1 MAWFRR
7 NSLGPLMVA
16 MSLAALLG
24 FGVARGLHATDDMR
38 SHLDLFSQVLYLV
51 QNNYVEVPDNEKL
64 IKGAIDGMLKTL
76 DPHTVHLPMQRAQRM
91 DEEFS
96 GEYSGVGVQ
105 FDLRDG
111 AIVVIAALEGGP
123 SYRLGI
129 QAGDRIVEINGKP
142 LAKNITNEDVFK
154 LLRGPAGTTVAVT
167 IEREGDSE
175 PLHFSIERAKIPLES
190 IPYAYMIRPGV
201 GYVRINRFAQTTGAE
216 LEKALT
222 SLRQQGMKS
231 LMLDL
236 RGNFGGLLSQAVE
249 VLDELVPQNK
259 RVVYTRGRIASANA
273 DYYSSERSKLSDGPI
288 VVLVDHGTAS
298 ASEIVA
304 GALQDLDRGLV
315 AGVNSFGKGLV
326 QNQLRL
332 GDGSKLLLTIAK
344 YYTPS
349 GRLIQR
355 PYEKFADRNEYSE
368 DAAREDVPS
377 DSALATRPKFKTL
390 SGRTVYGGGGIYP
403 DVVLK
408 EGPPLTR
415 PQIEMLQ
422 KRVFFEFSTHYVASH
437 RDKKWTPQMLGKEF
451 GLADADWDQLHKII
465 VNRKAAVSDSAWQA
479 DRPFMTQQVR
489 AEIAAAT
496 LGRTE
501 RYKILVEDDPQ
512 ILAAFDLFPQASSLM
527 ARVTD
532 GAKERPSKTGVTDT
546 DATTNTRPDAP
557 QTATPEG
564 KPKKAGK
571 P

>member
-1 MAWFRR
+1 MALFRR
-7 NSLGPLMVA
+7 NSLGPLTVA

-76 DPHTVHLPMQRAQRM
+76 DPHTVHLPVVRAQRM
-91 DEEFS
+91 DEEFQ

-105 FDLRDG
+105 FELRDG
-111 AIVVIAALEGGP
+111 AILVIAALEGGP

-129 QAGDRIVEINGKP
+129 QAGDRIVEIDSKALP
-142 LAKNITNEDVFK
+142 KTLTNDDVFK
-154 LLRGPAGTTVAVT
+154 MLRGPAGTMVAVT
-167 IEREGDSE
+167 IERDGETE

-190 IPYAYMIRPGV
+190 VPYAYMIQPGV

-216 LEKALT
+216 LEKALA

-236 RGNFGGLLSQAVE
+236 RGNYGGLLSQAVE
-249 VLDELVPQNK
+249 VLDQLIPQNK
-259 RVVYTRGRIASANA
+259 RVVYTRGRINSANA
-273 DYYSSERSKLSDGPI
+273 DYYTSERTKLADGPI
-288 VVLVDHGTAS
+288 VVLIDHGTAS

-304 GALQDLDRGLV
+304 GAIQDLDRGLV

-355 PYEKFADRNEYSE
+355 PYDKFADRNDYAE
-368 DAAREDVPS
+368 DASKEDVPS
-377 DSALATRPKFKTL
+377 DSALATRPKFKTV
-390 SGRTVYGGGGIYP
+390 SGRNVYGGGGIYP

-408 EGPPLTR
+408 EGLVLTR
-415 PQIEMLQ
+415 PQIDMLQ
-422 KRVFFEFSTHYVASH
+422 KRVFFEFATHYVATH
-437 RDKKWTPQMLGKEF
+437 KDHKWTPEMLGRSF
-451 GLADADWDQLHKII
+451 VLADEDWNRLHQVI
-465 VNRKAAVSDSAWQA
+465 VSRKAAVNDSIWQA
-479 DRPFMTQQVR
+479 DRPFMLQQVR
-489 AEIAAAT
+489 SEIAAAT
-496 LGRTE
+496 LGRVE
-501 RYKILVEDDPQ
+501 RYKILAEDDPQ
-512 ILAAFDLFPQASSLM
+512 MLAALDLFPQASSLM
-527 ARVTD
+527 SRVMVD
-532 GAKERPSKTGVTDT
+532 GKSRPGACREASGDPNSDV
-546 DATTNTRPDAP
+546 N
-557 QTATPEG
+557 QTAAPTPKS
-564 KPKKAGK
+564 KPVK

>member
-1 MAWFRR
+1 MAFFRR
-7 NSLGPLMVA
+7 NSLGPLAVA
-16 MSLAALLG
+16 MSLALLLG
-24 FGVARGLHATDDMR
+24 FGLARALHATDDMR
-38 SHLDLFSQVLYLV
+38 TQLDLFSQVLYLV

-76 DPHTVHLPMQRAQRM
+76 DPHTVYLPAQRAQRM

-96 GEYSGVGVQ
+96 GEYSGVGIQ

-111 AIVVIAALEGGP
+111 AIVVIAPLEGGP

-129 QAGDRIVEINGKP
+129 QAGDRIVEIDGKP
-142 LAKNITNEDVFK
+142 LAKNITNDDVFK

-167 IEREGDSE
+167 IERDGETE
-175 PLHFSIERAKIPLES
+175 PMHFSIDRAKIPIES
-190 IPYAYMIRPGV
+190 VPYAYMIHPGV
-201 GYVRINRFAQTTGAE
+201 GYIRINRFAQTTGTE

-222 SLRQQGMKS
+222 SLREQGMKS

-236 RGNFGGLLSQAVE
+236 RGNAGGLLSQAVE

-259 RVVYTRGRIASANA
+259 RVVYTRGRTPSANA
-273 DYYSSERSKLSDGPI
+273 DYYTSERSKLVDGPI

-355 PYEKFADRNEYSE
+355 PYDKFADRNDYAE
-368 DAAREDVPS
+368 DAVREDVPS
-377 DSALATRPKFKTL
+377 DSELAVRPRFKTAG
-390 SGRTVYGGGGIYP
+390 GRDVYGGGGIYP

-415 PQIEMLQ
+415 PQIDMLQ
-422 KRVFFEFSTHYVASH
+422 KRVFFEFATHFVARH
-437 RDKKWTPQMLGKEF
+437 KDQTWTSQMLSRDFK
-451 GLADADWDQLHKII
+451 LSDDDWAALRA
-465 VNRKAAVSDSAWQA
+465 VMTNRKAAVDDSVWQA
-479 DRPFMTQQVR
+479 DRPFMLEQVR
-489 AEIAAAT
+489 AEIASAT
-496 LGRTE
+496 VGRVE

-512 ILAAFDLFPQASSLM
+512 MLAALDLFPRASKLM
-527 ARVTD
+527 AQAATEPPAHPATK
-532 GAKERPSKTGVTDT
+532 GAKGANE
-546 DATTNTRPDAP
+546 
-557 QTATPEG
+557 TAGPPHPN
-564 KPKKAGK
+564 KP
-571 P
+571 

>member
-1 MAWFRR
+1 
-7 NSLGPLMVA
+7 MVA
-16 MSLAALLG
+16 MALAALLG

-76 DPHTVHLPMQRAQRM
+76 DPHTVHLPVQRAQRM
-91 DEEFS
+91 DEEFQ

-111 AIVVIAALEGGP
+111 AIVVISALEGGP

-129 QAGDRIVEINGKP
+129 QAGDRIVEIDSKP
-142 LAKNITNEDVFK
+142 LPKSITNDDVFK
-154 LLRGPAGTTVAVT
+154 LLRGPAGTTVSVT
-167 IEREGDSE
+167 IEREGEGE
-175 PLHFSIERAKIPLES
+175 PLHFAIERAKIPLES
-190 IPYAYMIRPGV
+190 VPYAYMIQPGV

-216 LEKALT
+216 LAKALST
-222 SLRQQGMKS
+222 LRSQGMNS
-231 LMLDL
+231 LVLDL
-236 RGNFGGLLSQAVE
+236 RSNFGGLLSQAVE
-249 VLDELVPQNK
+249 VLDEVLPENK
-259 RVVYTRGRIASANA
+259 RVVYTRGRIASANQ
-273 DYYSSERSKLSDGPI
+273 DYYTSERAKLVDGPI
-288 VVLVDHGTAS
+288 VVLIDHGTAS

-304 GALQDLDRGLV
+304 GAIQDLDRGLV

-355 PYEKFADRNEYSE
+355 PYDKFADRNEYAE

-377 DSALATRPKFKTL
+377 DSALAARPKFKTA
-390 SGRTVYGGGGIYP
+390 SGRSVYGGGGIYP

-408 EGPPLTR
+408 DGPPLTR
-415 PQIEMLQ
+415 PQVDMIQ
-422 KRVFFEFSTHYVASH
+422 KRVFFEFSTHYVAGH
-437 RDKKWTPQMLGKEF
+437 KDRKWTPQMLGKDF
-451 GLADADWDQLHKII
+451 TLAEEDWNRLHQVI

-479 DRPFMTQQVR
+479 DRPFMLQQVR
-489 AEIAAAT
+489 AEVAAAT

-512 ILAAFDLFPQASSLM
+512 LLAALDLFPQAASLM
-527 ARVTD
+527 SKMVDD
-532 GAKERPSKTGVTDT
+532 GKGRKGPRAIADPS
-546 DATTNTRPDAP
+546 
-557 QTATPEG
+557 QTAAPEE
-564 KPKKAGK
+564 KKAGK
-571 P
+571 R

>member
-1 MAWFRR
+1 MAFFRR
-7 NSLGPLMVA
+7 TSLGPLMVA
-16 MSLAALLG
+16 MSLALLLG
-24 FGVARGLHATDDMR
+24 FGLARGLHATDDMR
-38 SHLDLFSQVLYLV
+38 SQLDLFSQVLYLV

-76 DPHTVHLPMQRAQRM
+76 DPHTVYLPVIRAQRM

-96 GEYSGVGVQ
+96 GEYSGVGIQ

-111 AIVVIAALEGGP
+111 AIVVISALEGGP

-129 QAGDRIVEINGKP
+129 QAGDRIVEIDGKP
-142 LAKNITNEDVFK
+142 LPKSITNDDVFK
-154 LLRGPAGTTVAVT
+154 LLRGPAGTSVAVT
-167 IEREGDSE
+167 IERDGETD
-175 PLHFSIERAKIPLES
+175 PIHYTIDRAKIPIES
-190 IPYAYMIRPGV
+190 VPYAYMIRPGV

-236 RGNFGGLLSQAVE
+236 RGNAGGLLSQAVE

-273 DYYSSERSKLSDGPI
+273 DYYSSERQKLADGPI
-288 VVLVDHGTAS
+288 VVLVDHGSAS

-304 GALQDLDRGLV
+304 GAIQDLDRGLV

-355 PYEKFADRNEYSE
+355 PYDKFADRNDYAE
-368 DAAREDVPS
+368 DANREDVPS
-377 DSALATRPKFKTL
+377 DSELAVRPKFKTAA
-390 SGRTVYGGGGIYP
+390 GRSVYGGGGIYP

-408 EGPPLTR
+408 EGLPLTR
-415 PQIEMLQ
+415 PQIDMLQ
-422 KRVFFEFSTHYVASH
+422 KRVFFEFATHYVARH
-437 RDKKWTPQMLGKEF
+437 KDQKWTAQSLGRDFSMPE
-451 GLADADWDQLHKII
+451 ADWDELHK
-465 VNRKAAVSDSAWQA
+465 VMVARKAAVDDSVWKA
-479 DRPFMTQQVR
+479 DRPFMLEQVR
-489 AEIAAAT
+489 AEIASAT
-496 LGRTE
+496 VGRVE

-512 ILAAFDLFPQASSLM
+512 MIAALDLFPRASKLM
-527 ARVTD
+527 SQLIDDKGVRSKPNDAQ
-532 GAKERPSKTGVTDT
+532 GAIET
-546 DATTNTRPDAP
+546 AP
-557 QTATPEG
+557 PRTV
-564 KPKKAGK
+564 KH
-571 P
+571 

>member
-1 MAWFRR
+1 MALFRR
-7 NSLGPLMVA
+7 NSLGPLLVA

-76 DPHTVHLPMQRAQRM
+76 DPHSVHLPTQRAQRM
-91 DEEFS
+91 DEEFQ

-105 FDLRDG
+105 FELRDG

-129 QAGDRIVEINGKP
+129 QAGDRIVEIDSKP
-142 LAKNITNEDVFK
+142 LAKSLTNEDVFK
-154 LLRGPAGTTVAVT
+154 MLRGPAGTTVSVT
-167 IEREGDSE
+167 IEREGEAE
-175 PLHFSIERAKIPLES
+175 PLHFAIDRAKIPLES
-190 IPYAYMIRPGV
+190 VPYAYMIRPGV
-201 GYVRINRFAQTTGAE
+201 GYIRINRFAQTTGDE
-216 LEKALT
+216 LERALT
-222 SLRQQGMKS
+222 TLRGQGMKS

-259 RVVYTRGRIASANA
+259 RLVYTRGRIASANA
-273 DYYSSERSKLSDGPI
+273 DYYSSERPKLADGPI
-288 VVLVDHGTAS
+288 VVLIDHGTAS

-304 GALQDLDRGLV
+304 GAVQDLDRGLV

-355 PYEKFADRNEYSE
+355 PYDKFTDRAEYTE
-368 DAAREDVPS
+368 EAVREDVPS
-377 DSALATRPKFKTL
+377 DSALASRPKFQTAA
-390 SGRTVYGGGGIYP
+390 GRSVYGGGGIYP

-408 EGPPLTR
+408 DGPALTR
-415 PQIEMLQ
+415 PQIDMLQ
-422 KRVFFEFSTHYVASH
+422 KRVFFEFATHYVAAH
-437 RDKKWTPQMLGKEF
+437 KETKWTAQLLGKDF
-451 GLADADWDQLHKII
+451 AIPDADWERLHKII
-465 VNRKAAVSDSAWQA
+465 ENRKAAVSDSAWQA
-479 DRPFMTQQVR
+479 DRPFMLQQIR
-489 AEIAAAT
+489 AEVAAAT
-496 LGRTE
+496 IGRVE

-512 ILAAFDLFPQASSLM
+512 MLAALDLFPQASTLM
-527 ARVTD
+527 SRAMGEGKGHPAPH
-532 GAKERPSKTGVTDT
+532 GAPGT
-546 DATTNTRPDAP
+546 DATASPNPDSR
-557 QTATPEG
+557 QTAAPDKKR
-564 KPKKAGK
+564 KP
-571 P
+571 